1 MNKRRI
7 FVKTITEVIGMN
19 KNKKLAAAF
28 TLIFTAAAT
37 MAGAYAL
44 GNFTTKDGSG
54 YVDLS
59 EVDENK
65 TAKNENTTEDIKTAK
80 ADDVTGSEFGMDNV
94 MDATDEYVEESTKTA
109 GVDSKEQSEES
120 LAKNSDT
127 KEDTETNL
135 AENSN
140 TKEGVETNLAENSD
154 IKKVTE
160 ESFAKNEETE
170 DNTTEVMSG
179 SAVNESLPA
188 EINFQ
193 AEDKLMWPVTGDIIM
208 NYSMDTTTYF
218 KTLDQYKYN
227 PAVMIGCEVGS
238 DVLAAADGKVLSVE
252 NTDETGTTII
262 VDMGNGYQATYG
274 QLKDV
279 SCEAGDLCKAGEV
292 IGKVSEPSR
301 YYSLEGSNLYLK
313 MEKDGAPV
321 DPMSFLE

>member
-1 MNKRRI
+1 
-7 FVKTITEVIGMN
+7 
-19 KNKKLAAAF
+19 
-28 TLIFTAAAT
+28 
-37 MAGAYAL
+37 
-44 GNFTTKDGSG
+44 
-54 YVDLS
+54 
-59 EVDENK
+59 
-65 TAKNENTTEDIKTAK
+65 
-80 ADDVTGSEFGMDNV
+80 
-94 MDATDEYVEESTKTA
+94 
-109 GVDSKEQSEES
+109 
-120 LAKNSDT
+120 
-127 KEDTETNL
+127 
-135 AENSN
+135 
-140 TKEGVETNLAENSD
+140 
-154 IKKVTE
+154 
-160 ESFAKNEETE
+160 
-170 DNTTEVMSG
+170 
-179 SAVNESLPA
+179 
-188 EINFQ
+188 
-193 AEDKLMWPVTGDIIM
+193 MWPVTGDIIM

-279 SCEAGDLCKAGEV
+279 SCEEGDLCKAGEV